1 MTDTDRTCL
10 AARRCRGYD
19 HTTNTSAPPDHR
31 TSLCEHCLTSTTR
44 DIPLLVHDY
53 RDLEQLLPK
62 PLSVWS
68 DGQPGHSGEA
78 PIPLHLDVEALQ
90 AEIWWLTTTWAEVL
104 TDRHHLADPPT
115 HVRAGHAVQWAVALL
130 TPRIEVLARIPA
142 VQMVSYPRADP
153 DTAVRFRSVTLSYI
167 TGAQGLLDLAA
178 AHQHARSMLGLTEP
192 VYELPGKCQAR
203 GCGRPALR
211 VKDGSDTVWCDRC
224 GVSMTRDDYDR
235 LGNLFLRPA
244 EAA

>member
-1 MTDTDRTCL
+1 MTAPDRLCL
-10 AARRCRGYD
+10 AARRCRGFD
-19 HTTNTSAPPDHR
+19 HTTNQPAPPDHR
-31 TSLCEHCLTSTTR
+31 TPLCRPCLEQAAR
-44 DIPLLVHDY
+44 DVPLLVHDY

-62 PLSVWS
+62 SLSVWS

-78 PIPLHLDVEALQ
+78 PIPLQLDVEALQ
-90 AEIWWLTTTWAEVL
+90 AEIWWLATTWAEVL
-104 TDRHHLADPPT
+104 TDRQRLADPPT
-115 HVRAGHAVQWAVALL
+115 HVRHGHAVQWAVQVL
-130 TPRIEVLARIPA
+130 TPRTEALARIGPVA
-142 VQMVSYPRADP
+142 MVSYPRADP
-153 DTAVRFRSVTLSYI
+153 DTAVRYRSVQLSYV

-224 GVSMTRDDYDR
+224 GMSMTRDDYDR
-235 LGNLFLRPA
+235 LGNLFLRT